1 MEGGS
6 WPRSLG
12 AGGRDR
18 AGPGPGRGG
27 GAGGGR
33 LRGQHRA
40 PARPGPGPPA
50 SRARRDAPAL
60 RRRHLGRRLP
70 GDGDRERSGPG
81 PVHAPGRLPAP
92 AGPGRGARPLPGRE
106 PAQHPALRRLSRP
119 GVQALGGPRPGRRLP
134 RAVRV
139 GRPRAGRALRPLP
152 VVAAEAGLRARR
164 PEMTADVLVVGAG
177 PTGLTLALQAHD
189 HGARVRVLDRRPE
202 PFRPSRAMI
211 VHPRTLEV
219 LHPLGVTEAL
229 LARAEPA
236 PRVRLRLGP
245 RVVRLRLGQL
255 DLADVRFP
263 HLSFLRQTDLETV
276 LAGALRDRGVEVEW
290 GTELVDLEEA
300 AAGVR
305 ARVRSRAG
313 LEEVGCGFV
322 AGCDGPTSRVRACAG
337 IGWRG
342 GPYSEEIVL
351 ADAELAGLEPG
362 ITHAV
367 VGRRGLL
374 LAFPQGE
381 RATWRLLLTRA
392 AGPDRLPFGQPG
404 PSVPTADLQERLDE
418 AGLEAR
424 IVELRWSGRVRLQ
437 HRLATCFGRGRLYL
451 AGDAAHS
458 YSPATG
464 QGMNT
469 GIQDAAN
476 LGWKLAFAASGT
488 ASAALLGSYDLERRP
503 VARRV
508 LALTH
513 VAFWGE
519 ASTHPLPSLL
529 RGVLAPLGAPA
540 IPALL
545 SRPRLVAAGVR
556 VLSQLWVAYPGSQL
570 SVEGRPGLG
579 AGPRAGQRLPDA
591 VVTGDGRRVRL
602 HDLLAGPGVHVLLQ
616 RDAAPIRAEVLGPRV
631 VVHRLSSAPE

>member
-152 VVAAEAGLRARR
+152 VVAAEAGLRARLDPLRRPTRPAPRPAAGRSPSARPGGSPAGRRPGPHRARR

-177 PTGLTLALQAHD
+177 PTGLALALQAHD

-229 LARAEPA
+229 LARADPA

-245 RVVRLRLGQL
+245 RVVRLRLGEL

-263 HLSFLRQTDLETV
+263 HLCLLRQTDLETV
-276 LAGALRDRGVEVEW
+276 LARALRERGIEV
-290 GTELVDLEEA
+290 
-300 AAGVR
+300 
-305 ARVRSRAG
+305 
-313 LEEVGCGFV
+313 
-322 AGCDGPTSRVRACAG
+322 
-337 IGWRG
+337 
-342 GPYSEEIVL
+342 

-381 RATWRLLLTRA
+381 RAAWRLLLTRP

-404 PSVPTADLQERLDE
+404 PSVPTADLQEHLDK

-424 IVELRWSGRVRLQ
+424 IVELRWSARVRLQ